1 MKHRDKRA
9 RTLPKAS
16 APAETAGG
24 GKSNAVLV
32 AVARAIPLSEPTTGP
47 PSDLPDECATPHSIT
62 TTAPCPEEAKAA
74 SPGRPAVYA
83 PYEARSTFQGA
94 WAGRVFKLGE
104 LGLGYYE
111 EGEATP
117 QVMSFVPAGT
127 ETYRSYIAMVPR
139 AMSSCVTDSVPSS
152 SGYGTGKPF
161 PVWNCK
167 KCERPMHSVMPHVA
181 QRWAVEGRR
190 PCPSSCTKY
199 ARSAHTAAAGLTGR
213 DVCIPLGIHG
223 VGCPN
228 CPKSSLKLS
237 PPGRCRA
244 FELPRHPQ
252 GRATPGK
259 DRF

>member
-9 RTLPKAS
+9 RTSPQAS

-104 LGLGYYE
+104 LRLLRGGGSHPSGDELRPGRNGDVPQLHCNGSPCHVVLRHGLGTQLE
-111 EGEATP
+111 RLRDREALPGLELQKVQTP
-117 QVMSFVPAGT
+117 DALRDAACRPAL
-127 ETYRSYIAMVPR
+127 
-139 AMSSCVTDSVPSS
+139 
-152 SGYGTGKPF
+152 
-161 PVWNCK
+161 
-167 KCERPMHSVMPHVA
+167 
-181 QRWAVEGRR
+181 GR
-190 PCPSSCTKY
+190 
-199 ARSAHTAAAGLTGR
+199 GR
-213 DVCIPLGIHG
+213 
-223 VGCPN
+223 
-228 CPKSSLKLS
+228 
-237 PPGRCRA
+237 
-244 FELPRHPQ
+244 
-252 GRATPGK
+252 
-259 DRF
+259 